1 MEMETLR
8 AVLVSVGLIIALT
21 ILALALV
28 HVLAGRVV
36 LAVEAMKPLRAG
48 RRQQLITV
56 VRVIQWATQIL
67 ILVSAGLVLLS
78 ALGVDI
84 TPILASAGL
93 TGLALSLGAQSLI
106 KDFIGGIFI
115 LVENQY
121 AVGDTIEVG
130 GVLGEVERISLR
142 TTCVRDVNGYLF
154 VVPNGEVRVVANQSR
169 DWSRAMVDVGVAYEA
184 DLDRAL
190 CVLEDTAEDFVEDP
204 TFGPQ
209 LLEAPKVLGPLSLGN
224 SAITVRV
231 MVKTE
236 VGKHWGV
243 ARELRKRLLSTCERE
258 GIELPYPRQE
268 VLVRGVEYLD
278 GARGR

>member
-1 MEMETLR
+1 MEMESLR
-8 AVLVSVGLIIALT
+8 AMLVSAGLIIVLT

-28 HVLAGRVV
+28 QIVAGRAVR
-36 LAVEAMKPLRAG
+36 AVEAMKPLRTG

-56 VRVIQWATQIL
+56 IHVFQWAMHIL
-67 ILVSAGLVLLS
+67 ILISAGLVLLS
-78 ALGVDI
+78 TLGVDI

-154 VVPNGEVRVVANQSR
+154 VVPNGEVRIVANQSR

-190 CVLEDTAEDFVEDP
+190 RVLGGAAEDFVEDP

-209 LLEAPKVLGPLSLGN
+209 LLEAPKVLGPLSLGD

-236 VGKHWGV
+236 VGQHWGV
-243 ARELRKRLLSTCERE
+243 ARELRKRLLSACERE

-268 VLVRGVEYLD
+268 VLVRSVE
-278 GARGR
+278 